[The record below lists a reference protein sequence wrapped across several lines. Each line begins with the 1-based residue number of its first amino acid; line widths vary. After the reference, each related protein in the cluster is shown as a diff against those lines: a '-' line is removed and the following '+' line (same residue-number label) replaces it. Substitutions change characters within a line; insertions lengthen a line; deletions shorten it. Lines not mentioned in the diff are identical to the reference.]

1 MFRNLSVKAGVAGA
15 ALAAAVTAAAVTAV
29 VPGVANAAVTG
40 AFTYPTVTV
49 HLAQKSVTAPGG
61 LAATLDTSAC
71 VTRVSAYA
79 VDEHTGALLSSTI
92 AGGSGQQFR
101 VIFRVPPGTVAG
113 AYQLAGVFG
122 RPCADKSGTEQLN
135 PAHGY
140 FAAAFTVTG

>member
-1 MFRNLSVKAGVAGA
+1 MFRNLSVKASVAGA
-15 ALAAAVTAAAVTAV
+15 ALAAAAVTAV
-29 VPGVANAAVTG
+29 VPAVANAAVTG

-49 HLAQKSVTAPGG
+49 HLAQKGVAAPGG

-79 VDEHTGALLSSTI
+79 VNERTGTLLPSTI
-92 AGGSGQQFR
+92 AGGSGQRFR
-101 VIFRVPPGTVAG
+101 VIFRVPPGTAAG
-113 AYQLAGVFG
+113 PYQLAGVFG